1 MNRIAL
7 VEDNLRLSQ
16 LLTTRLAAAGIE
28 VDGFTSA
35 GAAWDALSTREYA
48 VLIVDRG
55 LPDGDGLQ
63 LLKRLRAARNGIPCL
78 FLTARDALHDRVA
91 GLDAGADDYLT
102 KPFAFEELVARVR
115 VLMRRPAEIRM
126 LVPEF
131 SGIRVLAT
139 EASMS
144 SGTHKVPLASAEL
157 QIMLVLVA
165 RAGQTLRRAAL
176 EHAAWGAEGS
186 VTPNALDVA
195 LHRLRRK
202 LAAIGSDVRIANVRG
217 LGYALRT
224 ASDPEGSP

>member
-7 VEDNLRLSQ
+7 VEDNVRLNR
-16 LLTTRLAAAGIE
+16 LLATRLAAEGVE
-28 VDGFTSA
+28 VDGFLSA
-35 GAAWDALSTREYA
+35 GAAWNALASREYA

-55 LPDGDGLQ
+55 LPDGDGLD
-63 LLKRLRAARNGIPCL
+63 LLKRLRAAHNSIPCL

-126 LVPEF
+126 LDPEF
-131 SGIRVLAT
+131 SGIRILAT
-139 EASMS
+139 DASMTN
-144 SGTHKVPLASAEL
+144 GARKVPLASAEL
-157 QIMLVLVA
+157 QIMLALVA
-165 RAGQTLRRAAL
+165 RAGNTVRRSAL
-176 EHAAWGAEGS
+176 EHAAWGVGVA

-202 LAAIGSDVRIANVRG
+202 LVAIESNVRIANVRG

-224 ASDPEGSP
+224 APGSGGNA